1 MALRVAIPLFLA
13 AFACDLASKELAVSR
28 DVGSLVYNRSPA
40 ELPLRVAMSGLAV
53 AVALALTRIAAVRG
67 LGRQWGVWV
76 GCALLVAGVLA
87 NGVSALLWERGI
99 PDFIDVRGG
108 WVWNLA
114 DFEIGLG
121 LTGGILSVAVS
132 AVAAYLRE
140 RV

>member
-1 MALRVAIPLFLA
+1 M
-13 AFACDLASKELAVSR
+13 SR
-28 DVGSLVYNRSPA
+28 GVGSLIYNRSPA
-40 ELPLRVAMSGLAV
+40 ELPLRVAMSALAI
-53 AVALALTRIAAVRG
+53 AVALALTRIAAIRG
-67 LGRQWGVWV
+67 LGRQWGVWA

-87 NGVSALLWERGI
+87 NGISALLWERGI

-114 DFEIGLG
+114 DFEIALG

-132 AVAAYLRE
+132 AVGAYLRE

>member
-28 DVGSLVYNRSPA
+28 GVGSLIYNRSPA
-40 ELPLRVAMSGLAV
+40 ELPLRVAMSALAI
-53 AVALALTRIAAVRG
+53 AVALALTRIAAIRG
-67 LGRQWGVWV
+67 LGRQWGVWA

-114 DFEIGLG
+114 DFEIALG

-132 AVAAYLRE
+132 AVGAYLRE